1 MTLSKEE
8 LAMTRNDE
16 RSTNEHIA
24 ELILSQTYE
33 ERVGLAKYLSNAAT
47 DLVQGENVPI
57 DDLDVD
63 YFATLLFG
71 WAENNVPGEPS

>member
-1 MTLSKEE
+1 MTE
-8 LAMTRNDE
+8 RDDD
-16 RSTNEHIA
+16 RSTNEQIA

-33 ERVGLAKYLSNAAT
+33 ERVGLAKYISNAAT

-63 YFATLLFG
+63 YFATLLFC
-71 WAENNVPGEPS
+71 WAENNVPGDPS